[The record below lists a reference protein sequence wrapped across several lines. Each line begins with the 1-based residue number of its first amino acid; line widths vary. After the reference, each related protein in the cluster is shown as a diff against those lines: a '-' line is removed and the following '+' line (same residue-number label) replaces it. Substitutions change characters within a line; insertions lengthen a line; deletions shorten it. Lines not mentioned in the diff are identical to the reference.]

1 MDEAA
6 VIEIVTTAMWT
17 AAKVGAPILLTAMGV
32 GILIGLFQ
40 SVTQIQ
46 EQSLSFVP
54 KFVAVALVIVV
65 SGNWMMQE
73 LISFTR
79 DVILRIPQYL

>member
-1 MDEAA
+1 MDEAV
-6 VIEIVTTAMWT
+6 VIEIITSAMWT
-17 AAKVGAPILLTAMGV
+17 AAKVGAPVLLTAMGV

-46 EQSLSFVP
+46 EQTLAFVP
-54 KFVAVALVIVV
+54 KFVAVGIVIVL

-73 LISFTR
+73 LIGFTR
-79 DVILRIPQYL
+79 DIILRIPQYL

>member
-1 MDEAA
+1 MDESV
-6 VIEIVTTAMWT
+6 VIEIITSAMWT
-17 AAKVGAPILLTAMGV
+17 AGKVGAPILLTAMSV

-46 EQSLSFVP
+46 EQTLAFVP
-54 KFVAVALVIVV
+54 KFVAVGVVIVL

-73 LISFTR
+73 LIAFTQ
-79 DVILRIPQYL
+79 DMILQIPQYL